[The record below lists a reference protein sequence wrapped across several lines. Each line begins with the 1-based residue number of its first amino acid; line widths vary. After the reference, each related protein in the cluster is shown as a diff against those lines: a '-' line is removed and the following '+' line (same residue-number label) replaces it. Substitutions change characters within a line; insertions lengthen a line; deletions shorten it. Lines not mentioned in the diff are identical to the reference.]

1 MEIDFHNEHYE
12 SMLVEPL
19 ELMQAVLTPEEYKG
33 FLKGNAIKYAMRAGH
48 KGTEEDAEADADK
61 FLFYSQALR
70 DLDRKHNGILGEEWL

>member
-1 MEIDFHNEHYE
+1 MDIDFHNEHYE
-12 SMLVEPL
+12 NMLVEPL

-70 DLDRKHNGILGEEWL
+70 DLSRKPKGILGEEWL

>member
-12 SMLVEPL
+12 NMLVEPL
-19 ELMQAVLTPEEYKG
+19 ELMQSVLTPEEYRG
-33 FLKGNAIKYAMRAGH
+33 FLKGSAIKYAMRAGH

-70 DLDRKHNGILGEEWL
+70 DLDRKPKGILGEEWL